1 MCDFYEVK
9 IWGAGCVVLQEKFE
23 HAIDLCRLRLGTTLQ
38 ENNIKVIKGHTLDS
52 YMQSHP
58 EERRYYTRNDY
69 ETVTKEGLR
78 IARDA
83 DFC

>member
-1 MCDFYEVK
+1 VFYNEQGENITPEQVWEEYANAK
-9 IWGAGCVVLQEKFE
+9 GDTHESYLQK
-23 HAIDLCRLRLGTTLQ
+23 
-38 ENNIKVIKGHTLDS
+38 
-52 YMQSHP
+52 HP
-58 EERRYYTRNDY
+58 EERMHYTGMCI